1 MGRLEGKVSQLDSL
15 HKRHL
20 ARPSFDDASSDEV
33 EIKALTREV
42 SEVITSAVEVIY
54 IKHHAKVVEDV
65 HK

>member
-1 MGRLEGKVSQLDSL
+1 MGRLEGKVSQLDAV

-42 SEVITSAVEVIY
+42 SEVTHPLSRSLIN
-54 IKHHAKVVEDV
+54 DV
-65 HK
+65 TPVC